1 MDPVIA
7 CNDMTKRFRDSERVV
22 LDGVTLSVRPGEFV
36 AVMGPSGSGKST
48 LLFALSGMDRV
59 DGGSVT
65 FEGTELTRLHE
76 DALAGIRRRRMG
88 FVFQQ
93 PTLLRNLDLLD
104 NIVLPAVTDRGAFRS
119 DVTDKARE
127 LMRRMGIED
136 LANRRI
142 TQASGGQLQ
151 RVGICRALIRDPAV
165 IFGDEPTGALD
176 SGTSAEIMALFNE
189 IHRDGTTIVLVTHDT
204 SVAARTER
212 VLYLLDGRLTGEL
225 FLGTYDGT
233 ETALT
238 ARDERLIAWIAEGA
252 PHHHA
257 VPHATEVHGA
267 TE

>member
-1 MDPVIA
+1 VDPVIA
-7 CNDMTKRFRDSERVV
+7 CNDVTKRFRDSERVV
-22 LDGVTLSVRPGEFV
+22 LDGVTLSVLPGEFV
-36 AVMGPSGSGKST
+36 SIMGPSGSGKST

-65 FEGTELTRLHE
+65 FEGTELARLDE

-104 NIVLPAVTDRGAFRS
+104 NIVLPAATDRGTSRS
-119 DVTDKARE
+119 EIADKARE
-127 LMRRMGIED
+127 LMRRMGIGE

-142 TQASGGQLQ
+142 TQGSGGQLQ

-176 SGTSAEIMALFNE
+176 SGSSAEIMELFNE
-189 IHRDGTTIVLVTHDT
+189 IHRDGATIVLVTHDT

-212 VLYLLDGRLTGEL
+212 VLYLFDGRLAGEL
-225 FLGTYDGT
+225 SLGTFDGT
-233 ETALT
+233 DAALAERT
-238 ARDERLIAWIAEGA
+238 ERLIAWIADGA
-252 PHHHA
+252 PHHA
-257 VPHATEVHGA
+257 VPHGTEVHGA
-267 TE
+267 EE